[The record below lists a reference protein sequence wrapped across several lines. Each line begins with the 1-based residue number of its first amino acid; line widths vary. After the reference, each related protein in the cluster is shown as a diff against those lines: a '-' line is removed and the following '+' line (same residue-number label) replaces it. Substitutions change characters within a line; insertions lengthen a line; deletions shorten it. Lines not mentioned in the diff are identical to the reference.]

1 MAVNLIK
8 WMILINLRSHKATFL
23 ISTCDSDQR
32 YCIHLNL
39 AVDVGIKVQIGWPD
53 WIPNPQY
60 PDFTTRFGQQSL
72 YSKLIIMFFSLR
84 INTVF
89 HYSIFTQCFSQ
100 QEKALLS

>member
-32 YCIHLNL
+32 YCIHLDL

-53 WIPNPQY
+53 SFLNPNRISFIDRDGRGKRASFQAA
-60 PDFTTRFGQQSL
+60 
-72 YSKLIIMFFSLR
+72 LISTF
-84 INTVF
+84 
-89 HYSIFTQCFSQ
+89 CFRD
-100 QEKALLS
+100 